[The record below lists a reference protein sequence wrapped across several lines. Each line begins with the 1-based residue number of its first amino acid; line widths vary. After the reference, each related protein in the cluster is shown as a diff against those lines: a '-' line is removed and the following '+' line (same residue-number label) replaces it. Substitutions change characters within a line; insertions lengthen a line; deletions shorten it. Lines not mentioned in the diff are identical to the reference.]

1 MLFRLFVCITCIL
14 IASNHLFLLS
24 FNTLILSLCEQAHLP
39 TVLKSRLFFLLCSTY
54 GTNLLWENHC
64 SSCRYY
70 SCCMFALTLEND
82 PA

>member
-39 TVLKSRLFFLLCSTY
+39 TVLKSRLVFFALLHIWHKSAVGKSLFFLS
-54 GTNLLWENHC
+54 LLLLLYVC
-64 SSCRYY
+64 
-70 SCCMFALTLEND
+70 AD
-82 PA
+82 VGK